1 MLLEEVPVMELK
13 RRPRRLRANETIR
26 SMVRENHIRIENLI
40 YPMFVMPGE
49 KQKVEVSSM
58 PGVYNFSLDEFI
70 LALREVVELGVP
82 AVLLFGIPES
92 KDSVGSGAYHHYG
105 IVQQAVRLAK
115 QHYPDLY
122 VITDVCLCEYTDHGH
137 CGLIE
142 NGQVMND
149 PTLDLL
155 AKTALSHAQAG
166 ADMVAPS
173 DMMDGRVAAIRE
185 MLDKEGFSHIPIMA
199 YSAKF
204 ASGFYGPFREAA
216 GSTPQFG
223 DRRTYQ
229 MDPANAN
236 EAMLE
241 TDLDIE
247 EGADMIIVKPA
258 LSYGDIIYRTK
269 QKYGVPLAAY
279 NVSGEY
285 AMVKAAADKGWI
297 DEKRIVLEALLS
309 MKRAGADLLITYHAL
324 DVARWLR
331 EER

>member
-1 MLLEEVPVMELK
+1 MELK
-13 RRPRRLRANETIR
+13 RRPRRLRANEAIR
-26 SMVRENHIRIENLI
+26 SMVRENHIRISDLI

-49 KQKVEVSSM
+49 KKKIEISSM
-58 PGVYNFSLDEFI
+58 PGVYNFSLDEFV
-70 LALREVVELGVP
+70 LQLQDVVELGIP

-92 KDSVGSGAYHHYG
+92 KDSVGTGAYHEHG
-105 IVQQAVRLAK
+105 IVQEAVRLAK
-115 QHYPDLY
+115 KHFPQLY

-142 NGQVMND
+142 NGLILND

-155 AKTALSHAQAG
+155 AQTAVSHARAG

-185 MLDKEGFSHIPIMA
+185 GLDKEGFSHIPIMA
-199 YSAKF
+199 YSAKV

-229 MDPANAN
+229 MDPSNGN

-241 TDLDIE
+241 TALDIE
-247 EGADMIIVKPA
+247 EGADLIIVKPA
-258 LSYGDIIYRTK
+258 LAYGDIIYRTK
-269 QKYGVPLAAY
+269 ERFGVPVVAY

-285 AMVKAAADKGWI
+285 AMVKGASANGWI
-297 DEKRIVLEALLS
+297 DEQRIVMEALVS

-331 EER
+331 EGGPM

>member
-1 MLLEEVPVMELK
+1 MELK
-13 RRPRRLRANETIR
+13 RRPRRLRASETIR
-26 SMVRENHIRIENLI
+26 RMVRENHIRIDDLI

-49 KQKVEVSSM
+49 KQRVEISSM
-58 PGVYNFSLDEFI
+58 PGVYDFSLDEFVI
-70 LALREVVELGVP
+70 ELGEVVKLGIP
-82 AVLLFGIPES
+82 SVLLFGIPES
-92 KDSVGSGAYHHYG
+92 KDSVGSGAYHEHG
-105 IVQQAVRLAK
+105 IVQEAVRLAK
-115 QHYPDLY
+115 KHYPELY

-137 CGLIE
+137 CGVIDQ
-142 NGQVMND
+142 GQVLND

-155 AKTALSHAQAG
+155 AQTALSHARAG

-173 DMMDGRVAAIRE
+173 DMMDGRVAAIRDL
-185 MLDKEGFSHIPIMA
+185 LDREGYAHIPIMA

-229 MDPANAN
+229 MDPPNGN

-241 TDLDIE
+241 TALDIE
-247 EGADMIIVKPA
+247 EGADLIIVKPA
-258 LSYGDIIYRTK
+258 MAFGDIIYRTK
-269 QKYGVPLAAY
+269 ERFRVPVVAY

-285 AMVKAAADKGWI
+285 AMVKAAAANGWI
-297 DEKRIVLEALLS
+297 DEKRIVMEALVS

-324 DVARWLR
+324 DVARWLKE
-331 EER
+331 EERS